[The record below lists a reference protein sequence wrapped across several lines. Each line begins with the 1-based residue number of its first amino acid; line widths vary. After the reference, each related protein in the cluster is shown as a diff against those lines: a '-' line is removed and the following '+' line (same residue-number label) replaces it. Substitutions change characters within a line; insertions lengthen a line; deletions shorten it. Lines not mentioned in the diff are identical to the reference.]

1 MEELSEKCR
10 HFESLVNAQ
19 SSEESKSDFEKQ
31 QLELKLT
38 RSEKQCFNL
47 QEEIIRLKERIY
59 ELEKGKI
66 PTSDIPEIVESRQP
80 ISQPAQ
86 QPRREYAPPPNMHSH
101 GGAVVKLG
109 AGSSSNSSTTSGIS
123 SGSLLGLS
131 LSGSVSLSQSSSTS
145 LASMNSNPS
154 QGHQRSPSLN
164 NSTSNVSSS
173 NSNNNNN
180 NNPVQSPSAATPNT
194 TLGSR
199 LSPAATAA
207 VSGLQSPPQS
217 SSASTPGQ
225 YSSSASAAVTGQ
237 HHLFSP
243 TQSLTAKRNLNGMN
257 FEFLK

>member
-1 MEELSEKCR
+1 MEELSDKCR

-123 SGSLLGLS
+123 SGSLIGLS
-131 LSGSVSLSQSSSTS
+131 LSGSGSLSQSISTS

-180 NNPVQSPSAATPNT
+180 NNPVQSLRLLLPTPPWDPDCPRLRLLLFLGYSLLHSPLVLLLLGNT
-194 TLGSR
+194 
-199 LSPAATAA
+199 P
-207 VSGLQSPPQS
+207 PPQR
-217 SSASTPGQ
+217 
-225 YSSSASAAVTGQ
+225 
-237 HHLFSP
+237 L
-243 TQSLTAKRNLNGMN
+243 LL
-257 FEFLK
+257 